1 MAEFKP
7 FKVSVTIRDPESMQ
21 LFLEGLILAQSNN
34 NSPYWRE
41 LIDGINAAT
50 ERYRHEM
57 IEEQRTVG
65 PTG

>member
-7 FKVSVTIRDPESMQ
+7 FKVSVIVRDPETCQ
-21 LFLEGLILAQSNN
+21 EFLEGLIIAQSNN

-50 ERYRHEM
+50 YEYNQAR
-57 IEEQRTVG
+57 IAEEQRVG